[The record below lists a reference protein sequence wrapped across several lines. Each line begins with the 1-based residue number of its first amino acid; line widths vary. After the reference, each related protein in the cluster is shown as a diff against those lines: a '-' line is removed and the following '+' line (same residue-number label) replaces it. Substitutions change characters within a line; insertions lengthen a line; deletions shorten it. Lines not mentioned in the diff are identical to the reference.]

1 MAAMVAVEKV
11 WSDAFF
17 VSVDLEFY
25 IEIAPAATASAI
37 FFHSWLVMTR
47 EIVIFALVKLLFNS

>member
-1 MAAMVAVEKV
+1 MAVVKV
-11 WSDAFF
+11 WSDTFF

-25 IEIAPAATASAI
+25 VEIAPAATASAI

-47 EIVIFALVKLLFNS
+47 KFFIFALVKLLFNS